1 MHRAALVAFV
11 ILSASAGFAAA
22 QSLPEG
28 TFASTK
34 EGCAKLKQNG
44 AGGLGDDLDFTIL
57 NKSGFKANLLHCDF
71 VTVTAH
77 NATSWLATAF
87 CEEPGYTYP
96 DLFAILE
103 KKNGD
108 LSVTRMTV
116 QQPSYDQTEE
126 EPSLSLDDLDPAE
139 IGRDEDAGSG
149 DSQAPDEEAV
159 PEAEPADDSLNTYFR
174 CDDVKP

>member
-1 MHRAALVAFV
+1 MHRAALLALV
-11 ILSASAGFAAA
+11 IVSASANSAAA
-22 QSLPEG
+22 QGLPDEI
-28 TFASTK
+28 FASTK
-34 EGCAKLKQNG
+34 EGCAKLKQTSV
-44 AGGLGDDLDFTIL
+44 AELGDSIDFTVL
-57 NKSGFKANLLHCDF
+57 SRTGFNGGMAHCDF

-96 DLFAILE
+96 DLFAIVQ
-103 KKNGD
+103 KSSGD

-139 IGRDEDAGSG
+139 LSRDQGAGDG
-149 DSQAPDEEAV
+149 GTEAAEKAT
-159 PEAEPADDSLNTYFR
+159 PEAETPDDGLNTYFR
-174 CDDVKP
+174 CDNAKP

>member
-1 MHRAALVAFV
+1 MIRAALLAIAVV
-11 ILSASAGFAAA
+11 LASARVVAA
-22 QSLPEG
+22 QGLPDG
-28 TFASTK
+28 TFASTR
-34 EGCAKLKQNG
+34 EGCAKLKENS
-44 AGGLGDDLDFTIL
+44 AAELGDDIGFTVL
-57 NKSGFKANLLHCDF
+57 NKSGFKAGMQHCDF

-103 KKNGD
+103 KNDGD

-139 IGRDEDAGSG
+139 IGREEGAGSDG
-149 DSQAPDEEAV
+149 SQAEEEAA
-159 PEAEPADDSLNTYFR
+159 PEAEAAGDSPNTYFR
-174 CDDVKP
+174 CDNVKP